1 MKLFLKQKV
10 FSWRDRFFVKDENG
24 GDRFSVEGEI
34 FTWGKKL
41 HIYDANGIETA
52 FIRQKVWS
60 WLPRYFIEIGGVVVC
75 EIVKEFT
82 LFKPSYRLEGVPW
95 RMKGDFWAHE
105 YTLYDSNNENHIMS
119 ISKKRFSWGDS
130 YELDI
135 SDPQNEL
142 LCLCVAL
149 AVDCVLAAQAAASS
163 ASSSSH

>member
-10 FSWRDRFFVKDENG
+10 FSWRDRFYVKDENG
-24 GDRFSVEGEI
+24 NDRFYVEGEI

-41 HIYDANGIETA
+41 HIYNVNGTEVA
-52 FIRQKVWS
+52 FIRQKIFS

-82 LFKPSYRLEGVPW
+82 LFKPSYRLEGLPW
-95 RMKGDFWAHE
+95 RLKGDFWAHE
-105 YTLYDSNNENHIMS
+105 YKLDDNYNERQIMS
-119 ISKKRFSWGDS
+119 ISKKWFTWGDS

-135 SDPQNEL
+135 NDPQNEL
-142 LCLCVAL
+142 LCLCVTL
-149 AVDCVLAAQAAASS
+149 AVDCVLASQAAAA